1 MGFVSKKNFSNKQN
15 EITLN
20 KKTFEPKK
28 VFSDIW
34 HFNIFDNKKS
44 FDFLKDEMKWN
55 SILEMETFSSVRR
68 YKWANTWSDV
78 WLPVT
83 NIRSQ
88 KAVNFKLGSHWS
100 DLVRWLADL

>member
-55 SILEMETFSSVRR
+55 SILEMETFSSDRR
-68 YKWANTWSDV
+68 YKWPTPGLTSDS
-78 WLPVT
+78 PVT

>member
-55 SILEMETFSSVRR
+55 SILEMETFSSDRR

-88 KAVNFKLGSHWS
+88 KSSTSN
-100 DLVRWLADL
+100 LVLIGQT